1 MFTLLLTAALVTGD
15 VVHDFSLEDAARFE
29 CVNDTVMGGR
39 SASRLELLDGGFVRF
54 SGDLSLENNGGFTS
68 FRSRQSGYDLPESDG
83 LEIRVKGDGRKYIF
97 SVDLAGVPIPAGGYW
112 QEFQT
117 EADRWQ
123 VIRLP
128 YTDFVPTSFGRQ
140 LPELISV
147 TAGRID
153 DMAVFLADKQP
164 GRFAIEFDSIAT
176 YSGDVVL
183 ASGNLAAGGAAG
195 GASATGAV
203 SPAGNAGD
211 AGDVGDARDALD
223 DSALLPAEC
232 STLLS
237 LLQKTGLDT
246 AVGELDGFTLFAPT
260 DEAFGKLPASVV
272 DALLQPRNADALK
285 KVLLHHVV
293 ATPVTAWNAAGLD
306 RAEVLDG
313 GVVDISLDESGLR
326 VGGSL
331 VVAADRL
338 RGQGVVHLL
347 DAVIVP
353 DDLEL
358 VAPTAEPSDVL
369 AAAISRGV
377 PLFNDGNVEA
387 CAAVYRT
394 AVEATLALSGSELRE
409 DTVRT
414 LRDALTRSERED
426 ARSAAWTLRGAMD
439 RAIFNG

>member
-1 MFTLLLTAALVTGD
+1 MFTFLLTAALVSGD

-39 SASRLELLDGGFVRF
+39 SASRLELLDGGTVRF

-68 FRSRQSGYDLPESDG
+68 FRSRRSGYDLPESDG
-83 LEIRVKGDGRKYIF
+83 LEIRVKGDGRTYIF

-112 QEFQT
+112 QEFET

-128 YTDFVPTSFGRQ
+128 YADFVPTSFGRQ

-153 DMAVFLADKQP
+153 DMAVFLADKRP

-176 YSGDVVL
+176 YSGDAVL
-183 ASGNLAAGGAAG
+183 ASGDLAAGGAAG
-195 GASATGAV
+195 AAS
-203 SPAGNAGD
+203 NAGA
-211 AGDVGDARDALD
+211 AGSADDARD

-237 LLQKTGLDT
+237 LLQKTGLDA

-260 DEAFGKLPASVV
+260 DEAFSKLPPSVV

-293 ATPVTAWNAAGLD
+293 ASPVTAWNAAGLD

-313 GVVDISLDESGLR
+313 GVVDIALDESGLR

-338 RGQGVVHLL
+338 RGQGVIHLV

-358 VAPTAEPSDVL
+358 ATPMVEVEPSDVL

-409 DTVRT
+409 DTVQT
-414 LRDALTRSERED
+414 LRDALTRAERED